1 MRGVVS
7 RQFTFKSGER
17 FRWTDIVIGICFM
30 IALLAVGL
38 YIAVNFRALYYL
50 NISWNDLPTASGYNA
65 VVIRENYDALIDYCC
80 PFFTDALV
88 FPSIPS
94 SASAISHFAEV
105 KNIFNIIYVAGAVGL
120 VAAVTMFIMRHR
132 EGSFLYL
139 RTCAICAAVL
149 PVFVSLFSLISFDT
163 LFLVFHKLMFNNDD
177 WIFDPNTDPI
187 IDMLPESFFAQC
199 AILIAVVMLVGAGV
213 AYLFYR
219 RRLRAYRAGQTLSSP
234 KKNYIY

>member
-1 MRGVVS
+1 MS

-30 IALLAVGL
+30 ISLLAVGL

-50 NISWNDLPTASGYNA
+50 NISWNDLPASSGYNA

-80 PFFTDALV
+80 PFFTGPLV
-88 FPSIPS
+88 FPSLPS

-105 KNIFNIIYVAGAVGL
+105 KNIFNIIYIAGVIGL
-120 VAAVTMFIMRHR
+120 IATVTTFIIKHR

-149 PVFVSLFSLISFDT
+149 PVFVSVFSLISFDT
-163 LFLVFHKLMFNNDD
+163 LFIVFHKLTFNNDD
-177 WIFDPNTDPI
+177 WIFDPKTDPI

-199 AILIAVVMLVGAGV
+199 AILIALVMFIGAGL

-219 RRLRAYRAGQTLSSP
+219 RRLKAYRASQSLSSP